1 MKKFVLFGLVAMLAM
16 GASTTFAATG
26 VEFQTIN
33 DTLVNWIQGYLGRI
47 IVLVLIGV
55 GIVAGIARQSIMAFA
70 VGIGAGLGLNAIPTV
85 LDNMMAA
92 TLPLS

>member
-1 MKKFVLFGLVAMLAM
+1 MKMTAKVALATVIMLA
-16 GASTTFAATG
+16 ASQTFATTG
-26 VEFQTIN
+26 GEFQTIH
-33 DTLVNWIQGYLGRI
+33 DTLVGWIQGYLGRI

-85 LDNMMAA
+85 LTNMMGA
-92 TLPLS
+92 TL